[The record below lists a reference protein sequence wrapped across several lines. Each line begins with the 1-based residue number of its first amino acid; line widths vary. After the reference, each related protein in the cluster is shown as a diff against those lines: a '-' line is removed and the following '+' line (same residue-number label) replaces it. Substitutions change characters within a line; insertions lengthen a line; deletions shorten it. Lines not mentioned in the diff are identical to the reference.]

1 MRVQR
6 AWIAGAMGLALALGY
21 AAPEARGQEDEAG
34 RQEAPARGHTQA
46 PPQQAAPAGE
56 ARIDPQATA
65 VVRRMADY
73 LRARPGFTMT
83 VDSMTEEV
91 LPDGQRVQS
100 LVRREVAMQHPN
112 RLRSERGGEL
122 APVTFIYDGDK
133 IMLKDHR
140 RNVFSLMDAP
150 SNLDGTLNF
159 ARDRL
164 GVDALVADLLYTDAY
179 RGLTEEARSATY
191 LGRVEVDGV
200 VCDHV
205 AFRGEHSDWQLW
217 VETGERPLP
226 RRYTLVLTDQPSRP
240 EFVVELRDWD
250 VNPTFPPGEF
260 AITSPQNARR
270 VELDE
275 LLANAGMAPRRADRE
290 GQPG

>member
-1 MRVQR
+1 MTVQR
-6 AWIAGAMGLALALGY
+6 AWIAGAMGLALALAY
-21 AAPEARGQEDEAG
+21 AGPEARGQE
-34 RQEAPARGHTQA
+34 REAPRQVAPSSGRTQA

-73 LRARPGFTMT
+73 LRSRPGFTVT
-83 VDSMTEEV
+83 VDSTTEQV

-112 RLRSERGGEL
+112 KLRSERGGQL

-133 IMLKDHR
+133 IMLTDQR
-140 RNVFSLMDAP
+140 QNVFSVTDAP
-150 SNLDGTLNF
+150 NNLDDTLNF
-159 ARDRL
+159 ARARL

-191 LGRVEVDGV
+191 LGRAEVDGV

-205 AFRGEHSDWQLW
+205 AFHGDHADWQLW

-226 RRYTLVLTDQPSRP
+226 RRYTLITTDQPSRP

-250 VNPTFPPGEF
+250 VSPTFAAGEF
-260 AITSPQNARR
+260 AVTPPRNARR

-275 LLANAGMAPRRADRE
+275 LLANAGMAPRRAHRE
-290 GQPG
+290 GEPG